1 MCPLHRHKGL
11 AVSYCHS
18 AGVKKQGTVEKEL
31 SRENRGLGDLGLLI
45 GSRWSG

>member
-1 MCPLHRHKGL
+1 MPFAQAKGL
-11 AVSYCHS
+11 AVSYYHRT
-18 AGVKKQGTVEKEL
+18 GVRKQGTVEKEL